1 MTGSLSNRNSLL
13 NDFDSGLGSSSTKKK
28 LRSDFDNPSS
38 SFDYGSSTQSGS
50 GYGSSRRF
58 ESASALSS
66 SYGRETTV
74 RRSYL
79 DDDDDD
85 FASDKYSPRRLGMLS
100 SGRNQQQLQ
109 QSPLATRET
118 ASSMFKKYLEEDD
131 DDNSYSISSSLHKRT
146 RYSKLDDL
154 DDKEDS
160 YSIRSSSMRK
170 YSSSSNASYLKDD
183 PEAFYAE
190 LTSRTS
196 NRLKTKRNQEDD
208 DDEDYKP
215 PSRFLSKQSTREDQ
229 ASKFQEDDYLS
240 TTSSHSRRQLSR
252 LSSKEETGSTIS
264 SKPASRFLSKYASRE
279 QIPDDDDETAKYFT
293 SPRKEFSRFSSREE
307 LSRDDDLG
315 NGRESLLK
323 YKKYSREESNS
334 GALQE
339 KQLLPELSRTEKSEV
354 NTFSSLSFKT
364 SRMFK
369 DSDDEQPVVTKQS
382 TSSSTKSSGFFDKEN
397 QSKSYLEDDEN
408 SILDAKVGLCSQAI
422 WAPTVADHCSFQES
436 AYYVIIDYQPPK
448 SSPDEIPLIEGQ
460 RVTVLSKDKP
470 NK

>member
-13 NDFDSGLGSSSTKKK
+13 NDFDSGLGGSSTRKK

-38 SFDYGSSTQSGS
+38 SFDYGTSTQSGS

-66 SYGRETTV
+66 SYSRETAV

-100 SGRNQQQLQ
+100 SGRNQQQT
-109 QSPLATRET
+109 QSPLASRET

-131 DDNSYSISSSLHKRT
+131 DDNSFSMSSSLHKRT
-146 RYSKLDDL
+146 RHSKLDDL

-183 PEAFYAE
+183 PDAFYAE

-196 NRLKTKRNQEDD
+196 NRLKSKRNQDDD
-208 DDEDYKP
+208 DDEDYKST
-215 PSRFLSKQSTREDQ
+215 SRFLSKQSTREEQ

-252 LSSKEETGSTIS
+252 LSSKDETGSTIS

-279 QIPDDDDETAKYFT
+279 QVQDDDDETAKYFT

-307 LSRDDDLG
+307 LSKEDELG

-334 GALQE
+334 SALNE
-339 KQLLPELSRTEKSEV
+339 KSLPELTSRTEKSEV

-364 SRMFK
+364 SRMFR
-369 DSDDEQPVVTKQS
+369 DSDDEQPAAAKQS
-382 TSSSTKSSGFFDKEN
+382 ASSSTKSSGFFDKEN

-408 SILDAKVGLCSQAI
+408 SILDAKVGI
-422 WAPTVADHCSFQES
+422 FWAAVLASLLAFPMKSFHPKKFSFKNFQRTCSFS
-436 AYYVIIDYQPPK
+436 RNRPTT
-448 SSPDEIPLIEGQ
+448 S
-460 RVTVLSKDKP
+460 
-470 NK
+470 

>member
-1 MTGSLSNRNSLL
+1 MTGSLTNRNSLL
-13 NDFDSGLGSSSTKKK
+13 NDFDSGLGSSSTRKK

-58 ESASALSS
+58 ESAGALSS
-66 SYGRETTV
+66 SYSRETTV

-100 SGRNQQQLQ
+100 SGRNQQQTQ

-118 ASSMFKKYLEEDD
+118 ASSMFKKYLEDDD
-131 DDNSYSISSSLHKRT
+131 DDNSFSISSSLHKRT

-154 DDKEDS
+154 DDKEDN
-160 YSIRSSSMRK
+160 YSLRSTSMRK

-196 NRLKTKRNQEDD
+196 SRLKAKRNNQEED
-208 DDEDYKP
+208 DDEDYKSA
-215 PSRFLSKQSTREDQ
+215 SRFLSKQSTRDEP

-279 QIPDDDDETAKYFT
+279 QIQDDDDETAKYFT

-323 YKKYSREESNS
+323 YKKYSREESNQS
-334 GALQE
+334 VLQE

-382 TSSSTKSSGFFDKEN
+382 LSLSTKSSGFFDKEN

-408 SILDAKVGLCSQAI
+408 SILDAKVSFYSFFLFNRQQLLNLCSRLGI
-422 WAPTVADHCSFQES
+422 GLLRHNRLSTSKV
-436 AYYVIIDYQPPK
+436 K
-448 SSPDEIPLIEGQ
+448 S
-460 RVTVLSKDKP
+460 
-470 NK
+470 

>member
-13 NDFDSGLGSSSTKKK
+13 NDFDSGLSSSSTRKK

-66 SYGRETTV
+66 SYSRETTV

-100 SGRNQQQLQ
+100 SGRNQQQTQ

-118 ASSMFKKYLEEDD
+118 ASSMFKKYLEDDD
-131 DDNSYSISSSLHKRT
+131 DDNNFSMSSSLHKRT

-154 DDKEDS
+154 DDKEDN

-196 NRLKTKRNQEDD
+196 NRLKSKRNQDED
-208 DDEDYKP
+208 DDEDYK
-215 PSRFLSKQSTREDQ
+215 SATRFLSKQSTREDP

-252 LSSKEETGSTIS
+252 LSSKDETGSTIS

-279 QIPDDDDETAKYFT
+279 QVQDDDDETAKYFT

-307 LSRDDDLG
+307 LSKEDELG

-334 GALQE
+334 SALNE
-339 KQLLPELSRTEKSEV
+339 KSLLPELTSRAEKSEV

-364 SRMFK
+364 SRMFR
-369 DSDDEQPVVTKQS
+369 DSDDEQPAAAKQS
-382 TSSSTKSSGFFDKEN
+382 ASSSTKSSGFFDKEN

-408 SILDAKVGLCSQAI
+408 SILDAKVSTEFGYRESFELQTFHPKKFSFK
-422 WAPTVADHCSFQES
+422 SFQPIAFVFCLGIGLLRDNRLS
-436 AYYVIIDYQPPK
+436 TSKVK
-448 SSPDEIPLIEGQ
+448 S
-460 RVTVLSKDKP
+460 
-470 NK
+470 